1 MPSERRA
8 IAHRDLEALGR
19 FIRLKTL
26 DDGISGHNGV
36 AGSLNQGVF
45 LVRRIRDGKTCVQK
59 RIPTSNN
66 ALLNEIKILQA
77 LYHPNICQYID
88 GFISE
93 DDPPPL
99 RASLYMEYCDLGSVE
114 TLLRKY
120 REHSQRPRARA
131 YIPEAFIWKTFLEL
145 SSALQY
151 LHHGI
156 EAGGPFIPKDP
167 PAWRR
172 VLHRDIKP
180 ANIFLKSGPYLIYPT
195 VVLGDFGCATK
206 YGIQDW
212 NDITSIIGTRLW
224 QPPEIPKHTA
234 RGDVWSLGAVIQ
246 ALCRLDEGPVGPPP
260 SGADHDSWW
269 MSSESRRP
277 KRAGKYYSKQLNCV
291 LASALAMEK
300 DERPFAYELYREVK
314 YFLRIARRELGLCDE
329 PFPTWA
335 FDRRYEIS

>member
-8 IAHRDLEALGR
+8 IAHCDLEALGR
-19 FIRLKTL
+19 FQRLKIL
-26 DDGISGHNGV
+26 DDGVSGHNGV
-36 AGSLNQGVF
+36 AGNLNEGVF
-45 LVRRIRDGKTCVQK
+45 VVKRLRDGKICVQK
-59 RIPTSNN
+59 RIPATND
-66 ALLNEIKILQA
+66 ALINEIKILQD

-99 RASLYMEYCDLGSVE
+99 RASLYMEYCDLGNMES
-114 TLLRKY
+114 LLGKY
-120 REHSQRPRARA
+120 RNHSQRPRARA
-131 YIPEAFIWKTFLEL
+131 YIPEAFLWKTFLEL

-180 ANIFLKSGPYLIYPT
+180 ANIFLKSSLYLTYPT

-206 YGIQDW
+206 YGIKDW

-224 QPPEIPKHTA
+224 QPPELPQHTA

-246 ALCRLDEGPVGPPP
+246 ALCRLDEGPVGSPPA
-260 SGADHDSWW
+260 GVDHHSW
-269 MSSESRRP
+269 SISPEARQP
-277 KRAGKYYSKQLNCV
+277 KRAGNHYSKELNLV
-291 LASALAMEK
+291 LASALTMRK
-300 DERPFAYELYREVK
+300 DERPFAYKLYRDVK
-314 YFLRIARRELGLCDE
+314 YFLQSARRKWGLRDE
-329 PFPTWA
+329 PFPAWA
-335 FDRRYEIS
+335 FDRR